1 MGFGI
6 AESVPTHG
14 RGWTGGLEMSLPPKF
29 CVSMKAAQQPLPA
42 DASESPDLQILTAGD
57 VSYLAASLQ
66 DSVLPLPA
74 QRVQKEDAERCR
86 KSVQKALGG
95 C

>member
-1 MGFGI
+1 M
-6 AESVPTHG
+6 ARV
-14 RGWTGGLEMSLPPKF
+14 GLEKSLPPKF